1 MFVFYLKG
9 KSDGKA
15 FVTLKWNDQT
25 IGEVQLSDTMQEY
38 MLDGTMDLTP
48 GLGTITMEVTG
59 ADAVIE
65 SLSSKVYEDEES
77 LPVSITATSEE
88 TSNAAE
94 NVYDKD
100 EKTTWK
106 PQSTDA
112 NPMLTFD
119 FKDSYQYDRFMIQTK
134 DSSLGSYEVQVKQS
148 DDTWKT
154 IYTGKAGDDGKTIFV
169 QGKEA
174 IESAQ
179 VRFVLQ
185 IRT

>member
-1 MFVFYLKG
+1 MTYSYLAQVEKDDLFVFYLKG

-100 EKTTWK
+100 EKQHGSHNQRMQILCLHLTLRILISTT
-106 PQSTDA
+106 D
-112 NPMLTFD
+112 L
-119 FKDSYQYDRFMIQTK
+119 
-134 DSSLGSYEVQVKQS
+134 
-148 DDTWKT
+148 
-154 IYTGKAGDDGKTIFV
+154 
-169 QGKEA
+169 
-174 IESAQ
+174 
-179 VRFVLQ
+179 
-185 IRT
+185 